1 MRLLIDGDYGD
12 RVSYAV
18 ERLARHRAVNRVED
32 GAEIVAGTAVGSAT
46 VDRLVRSGRLHVP
59 DTAEAMAI
67 GRDGDVIVAA
77 GRDEQG
83 LMYAL
88 LEIGE
93 QLGEGRSL
101 DEIAETVVTPQT
113 RLRGIFT
120 FLHNADCERDW
131 FTSEEHWS
139 AYLDLLA
146 DSRFNSFQIVMGH
159 QTSYLAPPFPFF
171 VDVPEHPEVVVPGLD
186 DDERTRNLQA
196 LRIISE
202 LAHRRGLEF
211 VLGIWQV
218 IAWWPQSRGGHT
230 QRSMVDGLDWENL
243 ADYTYHATRRLLAAV
258 PGIRA
263 LQLRVNGESG
273 VPEQH
278 QTEFFT
284 STILRAM
291 AECERPVLL
300 DLRGWIAKEQ
310 TIDAAR
316 RLGIPMRLSMK
327 YWAEHLG
334 APYQAAK
341 QEPAYS
347 YADFLRHP
355 RPHPVSYQVWA
366 LGSHRHFVWGDPE
379 YVRTFTRSLHLGD
392 GLGFEISP
400 PLAQK
405 GYGNEPGA
413 WRVLHPE
420 HEYYRW
426 EWERYWLFHVLFGRI
441 TYDGGGSSD
450 PWMRRLRER
459 FGDGAAA
466 ALEAHVAGSQVVS
479 FLIRFNMSDPN
490 MYIWPEADT
499 GGLLDFYLS
508 VPPSDPA
515 RMKGFVEAAAE
526 ELAGSRTARLGP
538 RWAAAHLA
546 AAGRRCLQAAA
557 ALGSIEADDEQRRKE
572 LVAIAVDVEA
582 LGELA
587 LYHADKTDA
596 AGALAM
602 YYATGDRGL
611 LHRARRSLAEAR
623 PHWERLAAVTD
634 GFYTDHQVTGP
645 VDSGHWKD
653 KLTLVDEDEHR
664 LDERIELHRRHG
676 AGMIGGAVAAF
687 DFGGRPPAAYTY
699 TRFPVHHDM
708 VERGFLGV
716 DGEVRWRHA
725 GATAFGWEV
734 ASGTV
739 RTTAAPLARFCDRHL
754 DSVFRDTMADPGYD
768 RLVPFV
774 DTLHRDHVSG
784 DGTATFHAVV
794 PAGGHEVTLVFCD
807 RSPEPAGHGPFDV
820 TVNGRIVAES
830 LAVPCGELVELR
842 SRHQIDR
849 GQLSVTFRAVDGAD
863 WFCSAIVVRPLHP
876 HLAHVPPHVATPDGP
891 LPLRVSVTAVDAEA
905 EVSLHIEAGDETT
918 SVPMTR
924 EDDECFHADV
934 PAHLLAVGATLR
946 YRFTASTA
954 AGRRAELP
962 PDDGDAG
969 PWFTVRVVTPDRRP
983 PRIHHEPVTSATPGA
998 DVTVRASVVADGP
1011 VARAVLHYRY
1021 ANQYHDWR
1029 RVAMHESKDGWSAA
1043 IPGDYVIP
1051 DWDLMYY
1058 IEVVDDTGAGTL
1070 APGGDDLMEIPY
1082 WVVTPLR

>member
-1 MRLLIDGDYGD
+1 MRLRIEGDYGD
-12 RVSYAV
+12 RVAYAV
-18 ERLARHRAVNRVED
+18 HRLAGTGAVRRVED
-32 GAEIVAGTAVGSAT
+32 DAEIVAGTAAGSAT
-46 VDRLVRSGRLHVP
+46 VDHLVRSGRLHLP
-59 DTAEAMAI
+59 EAAEAMAI
-67 GRDGDVIVAA
+67 GRDGNTVVAA

-93 QLGEGRSL
+93 QLGDGRSL
-101 DEIAETVVTPQT
+101 DEVAEVVVTPQT

-120 FLHNADCERDW
+120 FLHNADCEREW

-146 DSRFNSFQIVMGH
+146 DSRFNSFQIVMGA

-171 VDVPEHPEVVVPGLD
+171 VEVPEHPEVVVPGLG
-186 DDERTRNLQA
+186 DDERSRNLEA
-196 LRIISE
+196 LRMISD
-202 LAHRRGLEF
+202 LAARRGLEF
-211 VLGIWQV
+211 MLGIWQV

-230 QRSMVDGLDWENL
+230 QSSMVDGLDWENL

-258 PGIRA
+258 PGIWG

-278 QTEFFT
+278 QTDFFT

-300 DLRGWIAKEQ
+300 DLRGWIAKEE

-334 APYQAAK
+334 AAYQAAK

-379 YVRTFTRSLHLGD
+379 YVRTFTRSLRLGD

-420 HEYYRW
+420 YEYYRW
-426 EWERYWLFHVLFGRI
+426 EWERYWLFHMLFGRI
-441 TYDGGGSSD
+441 TYDGGLSPE
-450 PWMRRLRER
+450 PWMRLLRAR
-459 FGDGAAA
+459 FGHDAAA
-466 ALEAHVAGSQVVS
+466 VLEAHVAGSQIVS

-508 VPPSDPA
+508 VPSSDPA
-515 RMKGFVEAAAE
+515 RMKGFIENAAE
-526 ELAGSRTARLGP
+526 VLGGSATARLGP
-538 RWAAAHLA
+538 RWAADHLA
-546 AAGRRCLQAAA
+546 AAGRRCREAVA
-557 ALGSIEADDEQRRKE
+557 ALGAIDIGDEQRRRE
-572 LVAIAVDVEA
+572 LVSIAVDVEA

-587 LYHADKTDA
+587 LYHAEKIDA
-596 AGALAM
+596 AAALSL

-611 LHRARRSLAEAR
+611 LHRARRSLAAAR
-623 PHWERLAAVTD
+623 PHWERLADVTD
-634 GFYTDHQVTGP
+634 GVYTDHQVTGP

-653 KLTLVDEDEHR
+653 KLRLVDEDERR

-676 AGMIGGAVAAF
+676 GGTIGGAVAAF
-687 DFGGRPPAAYTY
+687 DFGGRPPAGYTY
-699 TRFPVHHDM
+699 SRFPVHHDM
-708 VERGFLGV
+708 VERGFIGV
-716 DGEVRWRHA
+716 DGDVRWRYA
-725 GATAFGWEV
+725 ATALGWEV
-734 ASGTV
+734 ASGSMQTV
-739 RTTAAPLARFCDRHL
+739 AAPLARFCDRHL

-807 RSPEPAGHGPFDV
+807 RSTDPVRHGPFDV
-820 TVNGRIVAES
+820 SVNGRPVAES
-830 LAVPCGELVELR
+830 LTVPGGEMVELR
-842 SRHQIDR
+842 SRHEIDR
-849 GQLSVTFRAVDGAD
+849 GQLSVTFRAAANAD
-863 WFCSAIVVRPLHP
+863 WFCSAIVVRPSHP
-876 HLAHVPPHVATPDGP
+876 HLAHVPQHVATSHEPF
-891 LPLRVSVTAVDAEA
+891 PLRLSVTAVDAVAEA
-905 EVSLHIEAGDETT
+905 VVHIGTGEKTIT
-918 SVPMTR
+918 VPMR
-924 EDDECFHADV
+924 PEDDECFHAEV
-934 PAHLLAVGATLR
+934 PAALLTQGGTVR
-946 YRFTASTA
+946 YRFTAATV

-962 PDDGDAG
+962 PDDGDAE
-969 PWFTVRVVTPDRRP
+969 PWFTVRVVAPDRRP
-983 PRIHHEPVTSATPGA
+983 PRVHHEPVTAATPGQ
-998 DVTVRASVVADGP
+998 DVDVRASVVTDGP

-1021 ANQYHDWR
+1021 ANQYHEWR
-1029 RVAMHESKDGWSAA
+1029 QVAMHESAGAWSAA
-1043 IPGDYVIP
+1043 IPGDYVVS

-1058 IEVVDDTGAGTL
+1058 IEVVDDAGAGTL
-1070 APGGDDLMEIPY
+1070 SPGGDDLMEIPY
-1082 WVVTPLR
+1082 WVITPER